1 MDEKYEVSELVRV
14 VPVERVT
21 LVSTRG
27 FDDVVAACCWRRN
40 VGHPRVAERVGV
52 SARLDVRPVRA
63 RPPWYDAH
71 NEALVSSA
79 LIEGRKGNH
88 ACSASTSCSN
98 DGRP

>member
-40 VGHPRVAERVGV
+40 AGHQAAG
-52 SARLDVRPVRA
+52 
-63 RPPWYDAH
+63 
-71 NEALVSSA
+71 
-79 LIEGRKGNH
+79 
-88 ACSASTSCSN
+88 SASAWPHSTRLAT
-98 DGRP
+98 GR